1 MKGSAMSAQVVEPYA
16 SALMTLAQDTGKVDA
31 FADNTRTLLTALQES
46 SEFRA
51 FIANPLLKAE
61 EKKAVLQQV
70 CGKDVD
76 PYFLN
81 FLLLL
86 VDRRRIIFLEG
97 ICEGFIALQRK
108 LNNIVLAEVTSAQA
122 LTRSQEDAIADRVKE
137 MTGASSVELNITT
150 DESLIGGVVIKV
162 GSQILDASLKGQLR
176 RIGMDLLGAN

>member
-1 MKGSAMSAQVVEPYA
+1 MKGSAMSSQVVEPYA
-16 SALMTLAQDTGKVDA
+16 SALMTLAQDTNKVDA
-31 FADNTRTLLTALQES
+31 FAENARTLLAALQES
-46 SEFRA
+46 NEFSS
-51 FIANPLLKAE
+51 FIMNPLLKAE
-61 EKKAVLQQV
+61 EKKAVLQQI

-76 PYFLN
+76 QYFLH

-86 VDRRRIIFLEG
+86 VDRRRIMFLEG
-97 ICEGFIALQRK
+97 ICAEFIAQQRK
-108 LNNIVLAEVTSAQA
+108 LNNIVLAEVTGAQA

-162 GSQILDASLKGQLR
+162 GSQVLDASLKGQLR